1 MSEPFIN
8 KVAESGIITLNLEEF
23 FPKEQVVIFD
33 IKDYLFMGLILKEK
47 DFRQALKDLNLE
59 EYKNKIVAV
68 VCSAEAIIPMWA
80 YMLISSVLLQTAHTV
95 MMGNENEVIK
105 KTLIK
110 NIQQIEI
117 KEFTDKRIVIKGC
130 GETPIPEE
138 AYLEI
143 TNLLRPVAK
152 SIMYGEPCSTVPVYK
167 KQTPL

>member
-8 KVAESGIITLNLEEF
+8 KVAESGIITLNLEEY

-80 YMLISSVLLQTAHTV
+80 YMLISSVLLQTAHAV
-95 MMGNENEVIK
+95 MMGDENEVIK

>member
-8 KVAESGIITLNLEEF
+8 KVAESGIITLNLEEY
-23 FPKEQVVIFD
+23 FPKEPVVIFD

-47 DFRQALKDLNLE
+47 DFRQALKDLNLD

-80 YMLISSVLLQTAHTV
+80 YMLISSVLLQTAHAV

-105 KTLIK
+105 KILIK